1 MKKRKGYRAGTSS
14 VRQDYR
20 EGGRVQAANGGQ
32 SIEPQVNVPSV
43 QTKEQF
49 IAEYKKNN
57 PEPGGVGM
65 ARNNAMK
72 AYNAAADSAYT
83 SYIQSFNTAF
93 TTPVNIYGIDSNLNT
108 SPPKTPE
115 QLAAEEERKTMA
127 KDRRSR
133 IERTGAQAEQIAAG
147 DVGNIPT
154 ANVAQVGLE
163 GTTVGAQTIQPTGG
177 AEATT
182 ITQPTT
188 EQVSTVADIDTVAAP
203 APITAGTMTAEQVT
217 TAPTVTAA
225 QTTVDD
231 DALATTAG
239 VARIPTIQGADV
251 TIQEGAL
258 TDRVVGV
265 LSPEAMATA
274 AQASGTTLARVSRAK
289 KQLRTA
295 GLDEDAITALGENP
309 EALEDRLTD
318 FTEAQRGVIEGLPE
332 EALVSNQIDSLLAGI
347 QDGNIPTWASPAV
360 AAVEQMLAQRGLEAS
375 SVGRDNLINAIIQS
389 SIPIAQAN
397 AQAIQQSVAQE
408 KTLIAQEELANA
420 QLRQQTALSNA
431 DKVFQLNMAQFNADQ
446 QTALSN
452 SKFLQTV
459 SLTEASNDQQAT
471 IQNAVLMSQ
480 ANLAEADFTTKLA
493 ITNAQAFL
501 QTDLANLNAT
511 QQANI
516 LTAQQ
521 QQQTLLSNQSAA
533 NVAAQFNATSENQT
547 NQYMASLAAQ
557 IDQYNA
563 SQYNANIQFNA
574 QAINA
579 AAARDAQRVVDVNKA
594 NAAIVNQVAQFNEQM
609 DFNRDQWNAANAQA
623 VANSNVDWRRKAN
636 LANTAAQNAV
646 NQQNVAN
653 AFQLSKEAQAFLWQE
668 LRDQADYDFKFA
680 NSTADRKMNAMVAA
694 ASTEGDIAR
703 NWSTNFQNIQGTV
716 DLIFN
721 GNDYES

>member
-1 MKKRKGYRAGTSS
+1 MNKRKGYRAGTSS
-14 VRQDYR
+14 VRKDYR
-20 EGGRVQAANGGQ
+20 KGGRVKFVEGGEPNLINLETELDSFGIPVVRDGDPEFGSALAAPTQ
-32 SIEPQVNVPSV
+32 EELDTQREEEAVV
-43 QTKEQF
+43 K
-49 IAEYKKNN
+49 
-57 PEPGGVGM
+57 
-65 ARNNAMK
+65 
-72 AYNAAADSAYT
+72 AAAE
-83 SYIQSFNTAF
+83 I
-93 TTPVNIYGIDSNLNT
+93 LER
-108 SPPKTPE
+108 E
-115 QLAAEEERKTMA
+115 QETRSENRRERIA
-127 KDRRSR
+127 
-133 IERTGAQAEQIAAG
+133 RTGAQAEQIAAG
-147 DVGNIPT
+147 DIGNIPKVDVEKVSLT
-154 ANVAQVGLE
+154 DTEVD
-163 GTTVGAQTIQPTGG
+163 AQTIASREGV
-177 AEATT
+177 EAAS
-182 ITQPTT
+182 IAQPTT
-188 EQVSTVADIDTVAAP
+188 EQVSTASGVDTIDALT
-203 APITAGTMTAEQVT
+203 PITAGTMAGKQVT

-231 DALATTAG
+231 NALATTAG
-239 VARIPTIQGADV
+239 VSRIPTIQGADV
-251 TIQEGAL
+251 TIKQGAL
-258 TDRVVGV
+258 TERVVGV

-289 KQLRTA
+289 KQLRNS
-295 GLDEDAITALGENP
+295 GLDEAAITALGENP

-332 EALVSNQIDSLLAGI
+332 EALVSNQIDSLLVGI

-360 AAVEQMLAQRGLEAS
+360 AAVEQMLAQRGLDS
-375 SVGRDNLINAIIQS
+375 STVGRDNLVNAIIQS
-389 SIPIAQAN
+389 AVPIAQAN

-408 KTLIAQEELANA
+408 KTLIAQEALANA
-420 QLRQQTALSNA
+420 QLTQQTALSNA
-431 DKVFQLNMAQFNADQ
+431 DKVFQLNIAQFNADQ

-493 ITNAQAFL
+493 ITNAQTFL

-511 QQANI
+511 QQVNI
-516 LTAQQ
+516 LKAQQ

-563 SQYNANIQFNA
+563 SQNNANLQFNA
-574 QAINA
+574 QATNA
-579 AAARDAQRVVDVNKA
+579 AAARDAQRVTDVNKA

-609 DFNRDQWNAANAQA
+609 DFNREQWNSANAQA

-636 LANTAAQNAV
+636 LADTAAQNAV

-653 AFQLSKEAQAFLWQE
+653 AFQLSTQAQAFLWQE

-680 NSTADRKMNAMVAA
+680 DNTASRKIQAMVSAA
-694 ASTEGDIAR
+694 GTEGEIAKR
-703 NWSTNFQNIQGTV
+703 WATNFTNIQGTV
-716 DLIFN
+716 EKIF
-721 GNDYES
+721 GGDYTSTN

>member
-1 MKKRKGYRAGTSS
+1 MKKKKGYRASTSS

-20 EGGRVQAANGGQ
+20 EGGRVQAANGGMLSFDQ
-32 SIEPQVNVPSV
+32 WKANHA
-43 QTKEQF
+43 TT
-49 IAEYKKNN
+49 N
-57 PEPGGVGM
+57 PPPKGGGM
-65 ARNNAMK
+65 AGINARK
-72 AYNAAADSAYT
+72 RYDAGLPQKYSDYAT
-83 SYIQSFNTAF
+83 SYIPPVVQ
-93 TTPVNIYGIDSNLNT
+93 TPAET
-108 SPPKTPE
+108 
-115 QLAAEEERKTMA
+115 AAEEAAKQSRETMA
-127 KDRRSR
+127 TDRRAR

-147 DVGNIPT
+147 DIGNIPK
-154 ANVAQVGLE
+154 AEVEDVSLD
-163 GTTVGAQTIQPTGG
+163 GTR
-177 AEATT
+177 ATT
-182 ITQPTT
+182 EQIAPRTEVAASTIAQPTT
-188 EQVSTVADIDTVAAP
+188 EQVSTVDDIDTVAAP
-203 APITAGTMTAEQVT
+203 TPITAGTMTAEQVT

-239 VARIPTIQGADV
+239 VARVPTIQGADV
-251 TIQEGAL
+251 TIKEGAL

-289 KQLRTA
+289 KQLRNA
-295 GLDEDAITALGENP
+295 GLDEDAITELGENP

-332 EALVSNQIDSLLAGI
+332 EALVSNQLDSLLAGI

-375 SVGRDNLINAIIQS
+375 SVGRDNLVNAIIQS

-431 DKVFQLNMAQFNADQ
+431 DKVFQLNIAQFNADQ

-493 ITNAQAFL
+493 IQNAQAFL

-563 SQYNANIQFNA
+563 SQYNASVQFNA

-579 AAARDAQRVVDVNKA
+579 ANARDAQRVADVNKA
-594 NAAIVNQVAQFNEQM
+594 NATIINQVAQFNEQM

-623 VANSNVDWRRKAN
+623 VVNSNVDWRRKAN

-653 AFQLSKEAQAFLWQE
+653 AFQLSTQAQAFLWQE

-680 NSTADRKMNAMVAA
+680 DNTATRKVQAMVSAA
-694 ASTEGDIAR
+694 GTEGDIAK
-703 NWSTNFQNIQGTV
+703 NWSTNFTNIQGTV
-716 DLIFN
+716 DRIFT
-721 GNDYES
+721 GDYS